1 MHSHDEDPAELQKA
15 IAKKYEHRDLST
27 SAIGRSVLILFV
39 FFFFSI
45 GITIVVWNLLDM
57 WNHGM
62 KTTSRQEV
70 EKRVQLPPGPLL
82 QSNVTAKQDI
92 KDLREL
98 EQGKLEGYGWSDEKA
113 GIAHIPV
120 DEAMKKMAEAV
131 GQ

>member
-15 IAKKYEHRDLST
+15 IAQRYEHRDLST
-27 SAIGRSVLILFV
+27 SAIGKSVLILFV
-39 FFFFSI
+39 FFFISI
-45 GITIVVWNLLDM
+45 GITIVYWRFVDSVGHDM
-57 WNHGM
+57 A
-62 KTTSRQEV
+62 TTSRQKV
-70 EKRVQLPPGPLL
+70 DQRLQLPPGPLL

-98 EQGKLEGYGWSDEKA
+98 ERGKLEGYGWSDEKA
-113 GIAHIPV
+113 GVAHIPV